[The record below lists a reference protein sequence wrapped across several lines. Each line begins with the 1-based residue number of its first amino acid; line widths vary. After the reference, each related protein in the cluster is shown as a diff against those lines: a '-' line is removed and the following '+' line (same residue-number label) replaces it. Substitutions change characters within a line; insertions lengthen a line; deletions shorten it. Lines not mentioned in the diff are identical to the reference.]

1 MGHAVLESYSRILE
15 SLAFTVMSRIE
26 DVQHADETSRNP
38 SVRTVERKAYSFRE
52 SPSIVLERFPN
63 AKEEVEKINSEEAP
77 TSMTLL
83 DFMGWQ
89 MDQEEAEQKKEAQE
103 NASDDKRKI
112 PSILPHKKFAYM
124 DR

>member
-1 MGHAVLESYSRILE
+1 MGHSVLESYSRILE

-38 SVRTVERKAYSFRE
+38 SIRKVERKGYSFRE
-52 SPSIVLERFPN
+52 SPSIVIERFPN

-103 NASDDKRKI
+103 DISNGKRKI
-112 PSILPHKKFAYM
+112 PSIVPNKKFSYM

>member
-1 MGHAVLESYSRILE
+1 
-15 SLAFTVMSRIE
+15 MSRIE

-38 SVRTVERKAYSFRE
+38 SVRAVERKGYSFRE
-52 SPSIVLERFPN
+52 SPSIVIERFPN

-89 MDQEEAEQKKEAQE
+89 MDQEEAEHKKEAQE
-103 NASDDKRKI
+103 NASNEKRKI